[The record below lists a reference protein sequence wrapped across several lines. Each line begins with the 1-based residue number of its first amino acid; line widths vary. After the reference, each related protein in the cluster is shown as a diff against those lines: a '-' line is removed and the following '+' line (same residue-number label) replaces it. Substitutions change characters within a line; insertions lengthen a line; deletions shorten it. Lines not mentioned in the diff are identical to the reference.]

1 MPAAMR
7 GGSSARPTGRGAAN
21 AAARGRTAAP
31 AGGPSAAT
39 ILLAALGVLL
49 AALVLILATGG
60 RGARMVE
67 AFGAGVSA
75 RLADAGFRLAAV
87 RVKGASPLATGDIL
101 KAAGLYKDQPL
112 AGMDLDAIRRRI
124 ESVGWVHDVRVVR
137 LLPDTLMIQ
146 VVERRQLAVWQAG
159 GRRQVIDVRGA
170 PIPEA
175 DPARF
180 PGLPLVV
187 GAGANAVAADLLLEL
202 SRRPEVMSQVDALV
216 RVDQRR
222 WDLRLKSGGVIQLPA
237 EGQAAALRRL
247 DELDRASGMMRIG
260 FERLDL
266 RDPTVVAVRPRPGGA
281 ATPQPAGAE
290 TGEMTTRG

>member
-7 GGSSARPTGRGAAN
+7 GGSSARPTGRGAAT
-21 AAARGRTAAP
+21 AAARGLMAAP
-31 AGGPSAAT
+31 SGGPSAAT

-49 AALVLILATGG
+49 AALVVILATGG

-67 AFGAGVSA
+67 AIGAGLST
-75 RLADAGFRLAAV
+75 RLADAGFRLSAV

-112 AGMDLDAIRRRI
+112 AGMDLEAIRRRI
-124 ESVGWVHDVRVVR
+124 ELVGWVHDVRVVR
-137 LLPDTLMIQ
+137 LLPDTIMIQ
-146 VVERRQLAVWQAG
+146 VVERRQLAVWQAA

-187 GAGANAVAADLLLEL
+187 GAGANLAAADLLLEL
-202 SRRPEVMSQVDALV
+202 SRRPEVMSQVSALV

-237 EGQAAALRRL
+237 AGEAAALRRL
-247 DELDRASGMMRIG
+247 DELDRASGLMRIG

-266 RDPTVVAVRPRPGGA
+266 RDPAVVAVRPRAGGA
-281 ATPQPAGAE
+281 APLQAAGAE
-290 TGEMTTRG
+290 AGEVTTRG

>member
-1 MPAAMR
+1 
-7 GGSSARPTGRGAAN
+7 
-21 AAARGRTAAP
+21 
-31 AGGPSAAT
+31 
-39 ILLAALGVLL
+39 
-49 AALVLILATGG
+49 
-60 RGARMVE
+60 
-67 AFGAGVSA
+67 
-75 RLADAGFRLAAV
+75 
-87 RVKGASPLATGDIL
+87 
-101 KAAGLYKDQPL
+101 
-112 AGMDLDAIRRRI
+112 MDLDAIRRRI

-187 GAGANAVAADLLLEL
+187 GAGANAAAADLLLEL

-237 EGQAAALRRL
+237 EGEAAALRRL
-247 DELDRASGMMRIG
+247 DGLDRASGMMRIG

-281 ATPQPAGAE
+281 AMSQPAGAE
-290 TGEMTTRG
+290 TGEVTTRG

>member
-7 GGSSARPTGRGAAN
+7 GGSSARPTGQGAAQ

-31 AGGPSAAT
+31 EGGLSAPT

-60 RGARMVE
+60 RGARIV
-67 AFGAGVSA
+67 ASVSSDVSS
-75 RLADAGFRLAAV
+75 RLAAAGFRLAAV
-87 RVKGASPLATGDIL
+87 KVKGASPLATADIL
-101 KAAGLYKDQPL
+101 RAAGLYKDQPL

-137 LLPDTLMIQ
+137 LLPDTLLIQ

-180 PGLPLVV
+180 ASLPLVV
-187 GAGANAVAADLLLEL
+187 GAGANVGAADLLLEL
-202 SRRPEVMSQVDALV
+202 SRRPAVMSQVEALV

-222 WDLRLKSGGVIQLPA
+222 WDLKLKSGGIIQLPA
-237 EGQAAALRRL
+237 EGAVAALVRL
-247 DELDRASGMMRIG
+247 DALDQESGLMRIG
-260 FERLDL
+260 FDRLDL
-266 RDPTVVAVRPRPGGA
+266 REPSVVAVRPRPGGA
-281 ATPQPAGAE
+281 ARPAGAGVPE
-290 TGEMTTRG
+290 GESRE